1 MKYIFET
8 IISILFG
15 VVFTISFVDH
25 NTIIQYQWIGIA
37 IGIGL
42 AYAISKWNKDDI
54 NDLEKKID
62 DLEKKIDELKE
73 NDTRRL
79 EQNKPR

>member
-1 MKYIFET
+1 MKYIFDT
-8 IISILFG
+8 IISIFFG
-15 VVFTISFVDH
+15 VVFTISFVD
-25 NTIIQYQWIGIA
+25 NDTIIQYKWVGIA

-62 DLEKKIDELKE
+62 NLEKKIDELKK
-73 NDTRRL
+73 NN
-79 EQNKPR
+79 EQNV

>member
-1 MKYIFET
+1 MKYIFDT

-15 VVFTISFVDH
+15 VVFTISFVD
-25 NTIIQYQWIGIA
+25 NDTIIQYKWVGIA

-54 NDLEKKID
+54 DNLEKKIN
-62 DLEKKIDELKE
+62 DLEKKIDELKK
-73 NDTRRL
+73 NN
-79 EQNKPR
+79 EQNV

>member
-1 MKYIFET
+1 MKYIFDT
-8 IISILFG
+8 IISIFFG
-15 VVFTISFVDH
+15 VVFTISFVD
-25 NTIIQYQWIGIA
+25 NDTIIQYKWVGIA

-62 DLEKKIDELKE
+62 DLEKKIDELKK
-73 NDTRRL
+73 NN
-79 EQNKPR
+79 EQNV

>member
-1 MKYIFET
+1 MKYIFDI
-8 IISILFG
+8 IISIFFG
-15 VVFTISFVDH
+15 IVFTISFID
-25 NTIIQYQWIGIA
+25 NDTIIQYKWVGIA

-62 DLEKKIDELKE
+62 DLEKKIDELKK
-73 NDTRRL
+73 NN
-79 EQNKPR
+79 EQNV

>member
-1 MKYIFET
+1 MKHIFDT

-25 NTIIQYQWIGIA
+25 NTIIQDQWVGIA

-42 AYAISKWNKDDI
+42 AFAISKWNKDDI
-54 NDLEKKID
+54 NNLEKKID

-79 EQNKPR
+79 E

>member
-1 MKYIFET
+1 MKYIFDT

-25 NTIIQYQWIGIA
+25 DTIIQYKWVGIA

-79 EQNKPR
+79 EQNKHR

>member
-1 MKYIFET
+1 MKYIFDT
-8 IISILFG
+8 IISIFFG

-25 NTIIQYQWIGIA
+25 NTIIQYQWVGIA

-42 AYAISKWNKDDI
+42 AFAISKWNKDDI

-62 DLEKKIDELKE
+62 DLEKKIEELKE

>member
-1 MKYIFET
+1 MKYIFDI

-15 VVFTISFVDH
+15 VVFTISFID
-25 NTIIQYQWIGIA
+25 NDTIIQYKWVGIA

-42 AYAISKWNKDDI
+42 AYAISKWNKDNI

-62 DLEKKIDELKE
+62 DLEKKINELKE

-79 EQNKPR
+79 E

>member
-1 MKYIFET
+1 MKYIFDT
-8 IISILFG
+8 IISILFRI
-15 VVFTISFVDH
+15 VFTISFVD
-25 NTIIQYQWIGIA
+25 NDTIIQYKWVGIA

-54 NDLEKKID
+54 DNLEKKID

-79 EQNKPR
+79 E

>member
-1 MKYIFET
+1 MKYIFDT
-8 IISILFG
+8 IISIFFG
-15 VVFTISFVDH
+15 VVFTISFVD
-25 NTIIQYQWIGIA
+25 NDTIIQYKWVGIA

-62 DLEKKIDELKE
+62 DLEKKIGELKK
-73 NDTRRL
+73 NN
-79 EQNKPR
+79 EQNV

>member
-1 MKYIFET
+1 MKYIFDT

-15 VVFTISFVDH
+15 IVFTISFVD
-25 NTIIQYQWIGIA
+25 NDTIIQYKWVGIA

-54 NDLEKKID
+54 DNLEKKIN
-62 DLEKKIDELKE
+62 DLEKKIDELKK
-73 NDTRRL
+73 NH
-79 EQNKPR
+79 EQNV

>member
-1 MKYIFET
+1 MKYIFDI

-15 VVFTISFVDH
+15 VVFTISFIDN
-25 NTIIQYQWIGIA
+25 NTIIQYKWVGIA

-62 DLEKKIDELKE
+62 DLEKKINELKE
-73 NDTRRL
+73 NNTRRL
-79 EQNKPR
+79 E

>member
-1 MKYIFET
+1 MKYIFDT
-8 IISILFG
+8 IISIFFG
-15 VVFTISFVDH
+15 VVFTISFVD
-25 NTIIQYQWIGIA
+25 NDTIIQYKWVGIA

-62 DLEKKIDELKE
+62 YLEKKIDELKK
-73 NDTRRL
+73 NN
-79 EQNKPR
+79 EQNI

>member
-1 MKYIFET
+1 MKHIFDT

-25 NTIIQYQWIGIA
+25 DTIIQYKWVGIA

-54 NDLEKKID
+54 NDLEKKSD
-62 DLEKKIDELKE
+62 DREKKINELKE
-73 NDTRRL
+73 NDR
-79 EQNKPR
+79 

>member
-1 MKYIFET
+1 MKHIFDT

-15 VVFTISFVDH
+15 VVFTISFVD
-25 NTIIQYQWIGIA
+25 NDTIIQYKWVGIA

-62 DLEKKIDELKE
+62 DLEKKINELKE
-73 NDTRRL
+73 NDR
-79 EQNKPR
+79 

>member
-1 MKYIFET
+1 MKYIFDT

-79 EQNKPR
+79 E

>member
-1 MKYIFET
+1 MKYIFDI

-15 VVFTISFVDH
+15 VVFTISFIDN
-25 NTIIQYQWIGIA
+25 NTIIQYKWVGIA

>member
-1 MKYIFET
+1 MKHIFDT

-25 NTIIQYQWIGIA
+25 NTIIQYQWVGIA

-42 AYAISKWNKDDI
+42 AFAISKWNKDDI
-54 NDLEKKID
+54 DNLEKKID

-79 EQNKPR
+79 E

>member
-1 MKYIFET
+1 MKHIFDT

-25 NTIIQYQWIGIA
+25 NTIIQYQWVGIA

-42 AYAISKWNKDDI
+42 AFAISKWNKDDI
-54 NDLEKKID
+54 NNLEKKID
-62 DLEKKIDELKE
+62 DLEKKIDELKK
-73 NDTRRL
+73 NN
-79 EQNKPR
+79 EQNV

>member
-1 MKYIFET
+1 MKYIFDT
-8 IISILFG
+8 IIGILFG
-15 VVFTISFVDH
+15 VVFTISFVDN
-25 NTIIQYQWIGIA
+25 NTIIQYKWVGIA

-62 DLEKKIDELKE
+62 DLEKKIDELKK
-73 NDTRRL
+73 NN
-79 EQNKPR
+79 EQNV

>member
-1 MKYIFET
+1 MKYIFDI

-15 VVFTISFVDH
+15 VVFTISFID
-25 NTIIQYQWIGIA
+25 NDTIIQYKWVGIA

-54 NDLEKKID
+54 NDLKKKID
-62 DLEKKIDELKE
+62 DLEKKINELKE

-79 EQNKPR
+79 E

>member
-1 MKYIFET
+1 MKYIFDT
-8 IISILFG
+8 IISIFFG
-15 VVFTISFVDH
+15 VVFTISFVD
-25 NTIIQYQWIGIA
+25 NDTIIQYKWVGIA

-62 DLEKKIDELKE
+62 DLEKKIDEFKK
-73 NDTRRL
+73 NN
-79 EQNKPR
+79 EQNV

>member
-1 MKYIFET
+1 MKYIFDI

-15 VVFTISFVDH
+15 VVFTISFID
-25 NTIIQYQWIGIA
+25 NDTIIQYKWVGIA

-54 NDLEKKID
+54 DNLEKKID

>member
-1 MKYIFET
+1 MKYIFDT

-15 VVFTISFVDH
+15 IVFTISFVD
-25 NTIIQYQWIGIA
+25 NDTIIQYKWVGIA

-54 NDLEKKID
+54 DNLEKKID
-62 DLEKKIDELKE
+62 DLEKKLDELKK
-73 NDTRRL
+73 NN
-79 EQNKPR
+79 EQNV

>member
-1 MKYIFET
+1 MKYIFDT

-37 IGIGL
+37 IGMGL
-42 AYAISKWNKDDI
+42 AFVISKWNKDDI
-54 NDLEKKID
+54 DNLEKKID

-79 EQNKPR
+79 E

>member
-1 MKYIFET
+1 MKHFFDA

-25 NTIIQYQWIGIA
+25 DTIIQYKWVGIA

-42 AYAISKWNKDDI
+42 AYAISNWNKDDI
-54 NDLEKKID
+54 DDLEKKIN

>member
-1 MKYIFET
+1 MKYIFDT

-15 VVFTISFVDH
+15 VVFTISFVNH

-37 IGIGL
+37 IGMGL
-42 AYAISKWNKDDI
+42 AFAISKWNKDDI
-54 NDLEKKID
+54 DNLKKKID

-79 EQNKPR
+79 E

>member
-1 MKYIFET
+1 MKYIFDT
-8 IISILFG
+8 IIGILFG
-15 VVFTISFVDH
+15 VVFTISFVDYD
-25 NTIIQYQWIGIA
+25 TIIQYKWVGIA

-62 DLEKKIDELKE
+62 DLEKKIDELKK
-73 NDTRRL
+73 NN
-79 EQNKPR
+79 EQNV

>member
-1 MKYIFET
+1 MKYIFDT

-37 IGIGL
+37 IGMGL
-42 AYAISKWNKDDI
+42 AFAISKWNKDDI
-54 NDLEKKID
+54 DNLEKKID

-73 NDTRRL
+73 DDTRRL
-79 EQNKPR
+79 E

>member
-1 MKYIFET
+1 MKYIFDT
-8 IISILFG
+8 IISIFFG
-15 VVFTISFVDH
+15 VVFTISFVD
-25 NTIIQYQWIGIA
+25 NDTFIQYKWVGIA

-62 DLEKKIDELKE
+62 DLEKKIDELKK
-73 NDTRRL
+73 NN
-79 EQNKPR
+79 EQNV

>member
-1 MKYIFET
+1 MKYIFDT

-15 VVFTISFVDH
+15 VVFTTSVVDH
-25 NTIIQYQWIGIA
+25 DTIIQQKWVGIA
-37 IGIGL
+37 VGLGL

-73 NDTRRL
+73 NDMRRL

>member
-1 MKYIFET
+1 MKYIFDT
-8 IISILFG
+8 IISIFFG
-15 VVFTISFVDH
+15 VVFTISFVD
-25 NTIIQYQWIGIA
+25 NDTIIQYKWVGIA

-62 DLEKKIDELKE
+62 DLEKKIDELKK
-73 NDTRRL
+73 NNK
-79 EQNKPR
+79 QNV

>member
-1 MKYIFET
+1 MKYIFDT
-8 IISILFG
+8 IISIFFG
-15 VVFTISFVDH
+15 VVFTISFVD
-25 NTIIQYQWIGIA
+25 NDTIIQYKWVGIA

-62 DLEKKIDELKE
+62 DLEKKINELKE

-79 EQNKPR
+79 E

>member
-1 MKYIFET
+1 MKHIFDT
-8 IISILFG
+8 IVSILFG

-25 NTIIQYQWIGIA
+25 NTIIQYQWVGIA

-42 AYAISKWNKDDI
+42 AFAISKWNKDDI
-54 NDLEKKID
+54 NNLEKKID

-79 EQNKPR
+79 E